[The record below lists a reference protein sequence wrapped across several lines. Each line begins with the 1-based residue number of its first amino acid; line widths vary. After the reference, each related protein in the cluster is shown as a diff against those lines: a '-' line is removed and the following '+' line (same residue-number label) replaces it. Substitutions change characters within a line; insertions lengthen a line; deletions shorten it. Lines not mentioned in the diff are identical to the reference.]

1 MDDYEGEEEDEI
13 SFPEGAVV
21 DVLQKRLDGWWV
33 VRYEDQ
39 TGLAPGTFLRKVQTD
54 LVNVPSL
61 SDTVTDST
69 CTQSLSLPPSLPH
82 THTHHSQSYQRIKSQ
97 THFQLPITKEGRPM
111 RTSNYRWRELSHL
124 DGNKIK
130 DNNSPF
136 FSVHAHTSCHV

>member
-69 CTQSLSLPPSLPH
+69 CTQSLSLPPSLSPSH
-82 THTHHSQSYQRIKSQ
+82 TYTPQPIISEDQESDSFPAPNYKRREAYENV
-97 THFQLPITKEGRPM
+97 QLQMARAQPPR
-111 RTSNYRWRELSHL
+111 R
-124 DGNKIK
+124 
-130 DNNSPF
+130 
-136 FSVHAHTSCHV
+136 